1 MDSIEIL
8 FYIGGFLI
16 VSLSVLSVKLLHDI
30 SNLRF
35 DLKLGKMNCQKD
47 LDRLEEKINRVINS
61 ESKQVQRDIDKLD
74 KIQKSLQTII
84 DNEIKTVVDLK
95 NATSDLDLRKTD
107 NL

>member
-1 MDSIEIL
+1 MDSVEIL

-16 VSLSVLSVKLLHDI
+16 VSLSVLSIKLLNDI

-84 DNEIKTVVDLK
+84 DNEIKSAVELK
-95 NATSDLDLRKTD
+95 NAIKDLND
-107 NL
+107 

>member
-16 VSLSVLSVKLLHDI
+16 VSLSVLSIKLLNDI

-35 DLKLGKMNCQKD
+35 DLKLGKINCQKD

-84 DNEIKTVVDLK
+84 DNEIKSAVELK
-95 NATSDLDLRKTD
+95 NATNDLK
-107 NL
+107 N

>member
-1 MDSIEIL
+1 MDSVEIL

-16 VSLSVLSVKLLHDI
+16 VSLSVLSVKLLNDI

-84 DNEIKTVVDLK
+84 DNEIKSVVELK
-95 NATSDLDLRKTD
+95 NATNDLKD
-107 NL
+107 